1 MPINNAASQLEN
13 NKQNE
18 QQTRT
23 RTRTKTKTR
32 TTANCPLVSRALI
45 KTIMKSLNGISIAI
59 FV

>member
-23 RTRTKTKTR
+23 KTKTKTR